1 MLSKSEIIEGIANE
15 EIIVSN
21 AVYEYVCNLH
31 LYDDEQINDA
41 LINFV
46 QNNYHRINFVG
57 LVYSK
62 LNKKIIECLIDISLK
77 ENDEFIKNKISSVL
91 VNHYNIIKDMDYN
104 FEEIIEDEGNL
115 LIYKKIKHFSKKE
128 PSRLIELYKNNI
140 NEYYFSNND
149 TYVAEILRRAIGT
162 ALIQTKEGYRKLLE
176 YMDELL
182 EPSDEDE
189 DIDEDDFTFEHM
201 PYLVYPLCQYSNPS
215 YYPLILALY
224 FSNMDFIGYAE
235 ECNYYF
241 SNICNDEFINSYI
254 FVLKSLSENDMEDYY
269 YSISEYL
276 NSDTIDEFLFEEL
289 ERNTSIEV
297 KENIIRILARKFNK
311 KIIPQAL
318 EFIKN
323 GEFVEEEILKVSL
336 VPLLILENCNDEL
349 SKSIIEEVRNYDL
362 FNDDLFNDDLLSED
376 LNETMLDFLT
386 NMQEFLLKNKPHI
399 KEYKKIRKLHREII
413 DSMMNYFYNKN
424 SELVID
430 YNINNENVYDI
441 NSKFDTSTQL
451 GAQALGN
458 VVIYKNASNM
468 NCVTEDYIKNKKYR
482 AQEKI
487 EFLESMLNSEAGLFE
502 VTKTDRKE
510 GQVYVRNV
518 LNNNEYCLTDI
529 GLSSNLSNE
538 NFYMYMR
545 VITYHGISFGTGLN
559 LVFDKKDKF
568 IQKWIK
574 ENLADFDKKQ
584 EIVRFMELYNE
595 YEKNGNRI
603 NVRAKSPF

>member
-1 MLSKSEIIEGIANE
+1 MLSKSEIIEGMANE

-149 TYVAEILRRAIGT
+149 TYTTEILRRAIGT

-201 PYLVYPLCQYSNPS
+201 PYLVYPLCQYSDPS
-215 YYPLILALY
+215 YYSFILALY

-254 FVLKSLSENDMEDYY
+254 FVLKTISENDMEDYY

-323 GEFVEEEILKVSL
+323 GEFVEEEILKVSV

-399 KEYKKIRKLHREII
+399 KEYKKIRKLHCEII
-413 DSMMNYFYNKN
+413 DSMMNYFYNRDSESIIDCNIDNKN
-424 SELVID
+424 V
-430 YNINNENVYDI
+430 YNID
-441 NSKFDTSTQL
+441 SKFDTSTQL

-468 NCVTEDYIKNKKYR
+468 NCITEDFIKNKKYR

-529 GLSSNLSNE
+529 GLSVTYL
-538 NFYMYMR
+538 MR
-545 VITYHGISFGTGLN
+545 IS
-559 LVFDKKDKF
+559 
-568 IQKWIK
+568 ICI
-574 ENLADFDKKQ
+574 
-584 EIVRFMELYNE
+584 
-595 YEKNGNRI
+595 
-603 NVRAKSPF
+603 

>member
-1 MLSKSEIIEGIANE
+1 MLSKSEIIEGMANE

-104 FEEIIEDEGNL
+104 FEEIIEDEENL

-128 PSRLIELYKNNI
+128 PSQLIELYKNNI

-149 TYVAEILRRAIGT
+149 TYAAEILRRAIGT

-182 EPSDEDE
+182 EPSDE

-323 GEFVEEEILKVSL
+323 GEFVEEEILKVSV

-386 NMQEFLLKNKPHI
+386 NMQDFLLKNKPHI

-458 VVIYKNASNM
+458 VVIYKNAPNM

-584 EIVRFMELYNE
+584 EIVRFIELYNE